1 MPHSFPSRQI
11 RDGEVVD
18 PDVLNELFQGIVPK
32 LAGRIGEQD
41 ISTDVKGKLTIA
53 DEAYYDGH
61 HIKKASDPDLTDAA
75 AAGYPY
81 ATIAG
86 DGASDAPALIVDS
99 AAWQSLQDV
108 GGTATMSLD
117 ITCGEGDILVLFAQ
131 VQHFAWTGSGPS
143 AISDIDAPLKLQFAF
158 EVDGTILE
166 NSITGAA
173 VWPDPPPQMWYR
185 ATPANGAGADEF
197 DYRHIQYL
205 QNTLGISHGAGA
217 HRLLYTTAV
226 SSGSHNVAIKARRLP
241 MSDYKIDSSGDGTTV
256 EAFNRRLFVLRIKG
270 ASPRSDS
277 GSSLVV
283 SAFEDGDVLDAT
295 DITTDGFTKLAT
307 EINDLDSGNIARGA
321 FRYEHL
327 ASVVYGAKV
336 ASISPAGTG
345 DTFAANYPGYD
356 TNAVAWEVVSDGGGN
371 DLLLTGPTAGEWDL
385 VANPGTMVV
394 LANVQV
400 NYIKWAAAASVD
412 NRALG
417 LLALRITNSVGTATL
432 LGETE
437 VCINGHS
444 FDNETVTPDAV
455 NLEIDVPLMWVVSSA
470 DLSAANKHITQI
482 EVVACVHDAEGGAN
496 TVEMGTQRGMLT
508 VFVLKGVYL
517 A

>member
-1 MPHSFPSRQI
+1 MPHTFPPRKFQPA
-11 RDGEVVD
+11 EVVA
-18 PDVLNELFQGIVPK
+18 PDVFNETFQAAAAK
-32 LAGRIGEQD
+32 LVGRLGEQD

-61 HIKKASDPDLTDAA
+61 HLVKASDPDLTDAA

-86 DGASDAPALIVDS
+86 DAAADPPALIQDS
-99 AAWQSLQDV
+99 ASWQAIQDIT
-108 GGTATMSLD
+108 GTDTMSLD
-117 ITCGEGDILVLFAQ
+117 IDCGEGDVLVLFGQ
-131 VQHFAWTGSGPS
+131 IQHFAWTGSGPA
-143 AISDIDAPLKLQFAF
+143 AISDIDAPLKLQYAF

-166 NSITGAA
+166 HSITGAS
-173 VWPDPPPQMWYR
+173 VWPDPPAQMWYR
-185 ATPANGAGADEF
+185 ATPANSPGADAF

-217 HRLLYTTAV
+217 HRLMYSTAV
-226 SSGSHNVAIKARRLP
+226 QSGSHTVAIKARRLP
-241 MSDYKIDSSGDGTTV
+241 MSDYKVDSAGDGTTV

-270 ASPRSDS
+270 QSQRADS
-277 GSSLVV
+277 ASSLVIPV
-283 SAFEDGDVLDAT
+283 FDDGDVLAAT
-295 DITTDGFTKLAT
+295 DITTDGFTRLAT
-307 EINDLDSGNIARGA
+307 EVNDLDSGNLSRGA
-321 FRYEHL
+321 LRSEHL
-327 ASVVYGAKV
+327 ASVVYGPKV
-336 ASISPAGTG
+336 VSIEPAGTA
-345 DTFAANYPGYD
+345 DTFAANYPGYG
-356 TNAVAWEVVSDGGGN
+356 TNTVAWEVVSDGAGT
-371 DLLLTGPTAGEWDL
+371 DLLLTGPTAGQWDL
-385 VANPGTMVV
+385 ATYPGTMVV

-400 NYIKWAAAASVD
+400 NYIKWSVASVD

-417 LLALRITNSVGTATL
+417 LLAIRITNSAGGVTL

-437 VCINGHS
+437 VCVNGHA
-444 FDNETVTPDAV
+444 FDNETVTPTSDNV
-455 NLEIDVPLMWVVSSA
+455 EIDVPLMWVVDSA

-508 VFVLKGVYL
+508 AFVLKGVHL

>member
-1 MPHSFPSRQI
+1 MPHNFPTRRL
-11 RDGEVVD
+11 RDGEVAD

-41 ISTDVKGKLTIA
+41 ISTDVKGKLAIE

-61 HIKKASDPDLTDAA
+61 HVVKASNPDLTDAA

-86 DGASDAPALIVDS
+86 DAGSDDPALIEDS
-99 AAWQSLQDV
+99 AAWQSLQDIN
-108 GGTATMSLD
+108 GTDTMSLD
-117 ITCGEGDILVLFAQ
+117 ITCGEGDVLVMFAQ
-131 VQHFAWTGSGPS
+131 VQHFAWEGSGP
-143 AISDIDAPLKLQFAF
+143 ATIADINAPLKLQYAF

-166 NSITGAA
+166 HSITGAA

-185 ATPANGAGADEF
+185 ATPASSAGPDEF

-205 QNTLGISHGAGA
+205 QNTLGISHAAGA
-217 HRLLYTTAV
+217 HRLLYTTPV
-226 SSGSHNVAIKARRLP
+226 QSGSHTVALKARRLP
-241 MSDYKIDSSGDGTTV
+241 MSDYKIDSAGDGTTV

-270 ASPRSDS
+270 QSPRSDT

-283 SAFEDGDVLDAT
+283 SVFEDGDVLDAT

-307 EINDLDSGNIARGA
+307 EINDLDSGNISRGA

-327 ASVVYGAKV
+327 ASVVYGPKV
-336 ASISPAGTG
+336 VSLTPAGTA
-345 DTFAANYPGYD
+345 DTFAANYPGYG
-356 TNAVAWEVVSDGGGN
+356 TNSVNWEVVSDGLGT
-371 DLLLTGPTAGEWDL
+371 DLLVTGPTAGEWDL

-400 NYIKWAAAASVD
+400 NYISWSAASTSPA
-412 NRALG
+412 ALG
-417 LLALRITNSVGTATL
+417 LLALRITNSVGGVTL

-444 FDNETVTPDAV
+444 FDNETTNPTSADL
-455 NLEIDVPLMWVVSSA
+455 NIDVPLMWVVSSA
-470 DLSAANKHITQI
+470 DLAAAYKHITQI
-482 EVVACVHDAEGGAN
+482 EVVACVWDGAGIAA

-508 VFVLKGVYL
+508 AFVLKGVFL

>member
-1 MPHSFPSRQI
+1 VPHSFPSR
-11 RDGEVVD
+11 RFRAGEVVD
-18 PDVLNELFQGIVPK
+18 PDVLNAAFQGIVPK

-61 HIKKASDPDLTDAA
+61 HVVKASDPDLVDNT

-86 DGASDAPALIVDS
+86 DGAADPPAVVEDS
-99 AAWQSLQDV
+99 ATWQSIQDDN
-108 GGTATMSLD
+108 GTDTMSLD
-117 ITCGEGDILVLFAQ
+117 ISCGEGDVLVMFGML
-131 VQHFAWTGSGPS
+131 QHFAWTGTGPS
-143 AISDIDAPLKLQFAF
+143 AISDIDAPLKLQYAF

-185 ATPANGAGADEF
+185 ATPANSGGAKDEF

-217 HRLLYTTAV
+217 HRILYTTTMQ
-226 SSGSHNVAIKARRLP
+226 SGSHNVALKARRLP
-241 MSDYKIDSSGDGTTV
+241 MSDYKIDSGGDGTTV
-256 EAFNRRLFVLRIKG
+256 KLFNRRLFVLRIKG
-270 ASPRSDS
+270 QSPRTDS

-283 SAFEDGDVLDAT
+283 DVFEDGDVLRAA
-295 DITTDGFTKLAT
+295 DITTDGFSKLAT
-307 EINDLDSGNIARGA
+307 EVNDLDSGNIARGA

-327 ASVVYGAKV
+327 SSVVYGAK
-336 ASISPAGTG
+336 ATSITPSGTA
-345 DTFAANYPGYD
+345 DTFAADYPGYG
-356 TNAVAWEVVSDGGGN
+356 TNSVNWEVVSDGGGN
-371 DLLLTGPTAGEWDL
+371 DLLLAGPTAGQWDL
-385 VANPGTMVV
+385 ATYPGTMVV

-400 NYIKWAAAASVD
+400 NYIKWSVASVS
-412 NRALG
+412 NLALG
-417 LLALRITNSVGTATL
+417 LLALRITNSLGTVTL

-437 VCINGHS
+437 VCVNGHS
-444 FDNETVTPDAV
+444 FDNETVTPTSAD
-455 NLEIDVPLMWVVSSA
+455 LDIDVPLMWVVDSA
-470 DLSAANKHITQI
+470 DLSAADKHITKI
-482 EVVACVHDAEGGAN
+482 EVVACVWDAAGGAN

-508 VFVLKGVYL
+508 AFVLKGVHL